1 MPRDLDALLLT
12 VRDEESFREFIAA
25 LAGDYSEEREIEAA
39 TPSSPYSAG
48 ALGWEHGSI
57 DGYLG
62 AAAACGSNRPSPHS
76 GEVETAWFRAA
87 AVMYAGKYYE

>member
-39 TPSSPYSAG
+39 NPSNSYSAG

-62 AAAACGSNRPSPHS
+62 AAAACGANRPSPHS
-76 GEVETAWFRAA
+76 DAVESAWFLAA
-87 AVMYAGKYYE
+87 AAMYAGKYYE